1 MGDIDLSAEKE
12 FISQRECE
20 IQVANL
26 KANFNGLKEDTDK
39 LVSDIKKQIDK
50 LEAKFWGIIGLLL
63 ANLGSI
69 IVLLLKK

>member
-1 MGDIDLSAEKE
+1 MGDIDLSVEKE
-12 FISQRECE
+12 LITQRECE
-20 IQVANL
+20 IQVANM
-26 KANFNGLKEDTDK
+26 KANFNALKEDTERFAG
-39 LVSDIKKQIDK
+39 DIKKQIDK

>member
-1 MGDIDLSAEKE
+1 MGDIDLSADKE
-12 FISQRECE
+12 LITQRECE
-20 IQVANL
+20 IQVANM
-26 KANFNGLKEDTDK
+26 KANFNALKKDTEK
-39 LVSDIKKQIDK
+39 FASDIKKQIDK

>member
-1 MGDIDLSAEKE
+1 MGDIDLSTDKE
-12 FISQRECE
+12 LITQRECE
-20 IQVANL
+20 IQVANM
-26 KANFNGLKEDTDK
+26 KANFNALKEDTERFAG
-39 LVSDIKKQIDK
+39 DIKKQIDK

>member
-1 MGDIDLSAEKE
+1 M
-12 FISQRECE
+12 
-20 IQVANL
+20 
-26 KANFNGLKEDTDK
+26 KANFNSLKEDTEK
-39 LVSDIKKQIDK
+39 FASDIKKQIDK